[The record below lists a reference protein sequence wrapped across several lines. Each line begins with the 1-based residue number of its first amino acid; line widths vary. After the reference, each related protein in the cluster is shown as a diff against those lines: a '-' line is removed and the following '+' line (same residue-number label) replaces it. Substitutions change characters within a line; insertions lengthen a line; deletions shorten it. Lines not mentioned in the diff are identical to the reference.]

1 MKTYECRPN
10 KYEDMCLCT
19 VDGLK
24 KDDKG
29 KVIYKKFT
37 KPKLPNH
44 KQWNP
49 AKEDQRKDYY
59 YSSVPFRDESQL
71 LLSDEAA
78 EQTFQRLTSERGS
91 ATMTSF
97 RG

>member
-1 MKTYECRPN
+1 MSLFSGWTGEN
-10 KYEDMCLCT
+10 N
-19 VDGLK
+19 
-24 KDDKG
+24 DKG
-29 KVIYKKFT
+29 KVVYKKFT

-59 YSSVPFRDESQL
+59 YSLLLLFVPFRDESQL

-78 EQTFQRLTSERGS
+78 EQAFQRLTSERGS

-97 RG
+97 R